1 MNANLESEILKLNPS
16 QQEAV
21 NAIEGPVLVVAGPGT
36 GKTQVLSFR
45 IANILSTTDA
55 AANNILCLTFTES
68 GVAAMRK
75 RLLKLIGKEALYVRI
90 HTFHSFC
97 NEVILSH
104 PENFSFAKELTQLD
118 DLNRI
123 KIIRLILDELSS
135 EQELT
140 IVPFYDKYT
149 YQKNILDNIQALKRE
164 GVSAETLENICKETI
179 ADLEAN
185 PDINSRTGKPKK
197 DYTDKL
203 KLYKKNL
210 ELAMVYKKYSEVLL
224 EKGFYDYEDM
234 ILFVIDKF
242 KKDDEL
248 LAEYQEQFLYI
259 LVDEYQDTNG
269 SQNELLKLFAF
280 DKSPNIF
287 AVGDDDQAIYRFQGA
302 NVENLLFFEKQFE
315 NVTTIS
321 LTTNYRSSQH
331 ILDLSSS
338 LIDNNKARLNKILK
352 GVDKRLKAGLS
363 IPNHLAEVYEFEH
376 YQHEN
381 NFIIQKIKE
390 LAANGIS
397 YNDIAVFYKRH
408 ADGSDL
414 ALDLINNGV
423 PIKLAA
429 GKNSLDQQEILQL
442 INLLKVVDFT
452 DKNRD
457 KLLFTIMFYNFL
469 GINRLDAFKLTRAA
483 ADKKISIIDLMLDE
497 AALDEAHIEHKSKI
511 VELANNIINW
521 KADSANYNFYNF
533 LIKVANDSGYLD
545 YFIKENNL
553 EIINSIQSFFDYVKN
568 LNLQNKNLTLSEVLE
583 DITLLEANKLS
594 IQESDIILEKE
605 GVNLMTAHKSKG
617 LEYKYVFIVKFYDKN
632 WGNSRVADKLK
643 LIPDIYDLTKEDDT
657 EKIDIDDMEDERR
670 LFFVALTRAREK
682 VYITYSKVY
691 PSGNST
697 KEVSPSIFLS
707 ELDKKYIEFHD
718 DYATPTIEINTVK
731 DLNTNILAPYSI
743 TEEEYLKSLVK
754 DFRLSASAL
763 NEYIECPLKFKFN
776 CLIKTPKGSNSNLI
790 LGTAIHYAFEQYFR
804 NLIKSQQKDISFVN
818 AMFLVSLDRQLLNE
832 DEYKQIKDEGLK
844 ILKNYFTQYKDLI
857 EVPADVEYGFFS
869 KGIFLELPNQDP
881 IELTGKI
888 DKVEWL
894 DKENN
899 QVRLVDYKTSEPKT
913 EGQIKG
919 TTKDSKGNIYRQL
932 IFYKLLTDLDRSF
945 KPKGK
950 LDKYIVSE
958 VQVDFLKPDKD
969 KNVFKK
975 VNYQISE
982 DDIAIVK
989 DKINDIVTRVRKLEF
1004 GSDDYPRCGQCE
1016 YCALFS

>member
-338 LIDNNKARLNKILK
+338 LIDNNKA
-352 GVDKRLKAGLS
+352 
-363 IPNHLAEVYEFEH
+363 
-376 YQHEN
+376 
-381 NFIIQKIKE
+381 
-390 LAANGIS
+390 
-397 YNDIAVFYKRH
+397 
-408 ADGSDL
+408 
-414 ALDLINNGV
+414 
-423 PIKLAA
+423 
-429 GKNSLDQQEILQL
+429 
-442 INLLKVVDFT
+442 
-452 DKNRD
+452 
-457 KLLFTIMFYNFL
+457 
-469 GINRLDAFKLTRAA
+469 
-483 ADKKISIIDLMLDE
+483 
-497 AALDEAHIEHKSKI
+497 
-511 VELANNIINW
+511 
-521 KADSANYNFYNF
+521 
-533 LIKVANDSGYLD
+533 
-545 YFIKENNL
+545 
-553 EIINSIQSFFDYVKN
+553 
-568 LNLQNKNLTLSEVLE
+568 
-583 DITLLEANKLS
+583 
-594 IQESDIILEKE
+594 
-605 GVNLMTAHKSKG
+605 
-617 LEYKYVFIVKFYDKN
+617 
-632 WGNSRVADKLK
+632 
-643 LIPDIYDLTKEDDT
+643 
-657 EKIDIDDMEDERR
+657 
-670 LFFVALTRAREK
+670 
-682 VYITYSKVY
+682 
-691 PSGNST
+691 
-697 KEVSPSIFLS
+697 
-707 ELDKKYIEFHD
+707 
-718 DYATPTIEINTVK
+718 
-731 DLNTNILAPYSI
+731 
-743 TEEEYLKSLVK
+743 
-754 DFRLSASAL
+754 
-763 NEYIECPLKFKFN
+763 
-776 CLIKTPKGSNSNLI
+776 
-790 LGTAIHYAFEQYFR
+790 
-804 NLIKSQQKDISFVN
+804 
-818 AMFLVSLDRQLLNE
+818 
-832 DEYKQIKDEGLK
+832 
-844 ILKNYFTQYKDLI
+844 
-857 EVPADVEYGFFS
+857 
-869 KGIFLELPNQDP
+869 
-881 IELTGKI
+881 
-888 DKVEWL
+888 
-894 DKENN
+894 
-899 QVRLVDYKTSEPKT
+899 
-913 EGQIKG
+913 
-919 TTKDSKGNIYRQL
+919 
-932 IFYKLLTDLDRSF
+932 
-945 KPKGK
+945 
-950 LDKYIVSE
+950 
-958 VQVDFLKPDKD
+958 
-969 KNVFKK
+969 
-975 VNYQISE
+975 
-982 DDIAIVK
+982 
-989 DKINDIVTRVRKLEF
+989 
-1004 GSDDYPRCGQCE
+1004 
-1016 YCALFS
+1016 